1 MVPDLLQKK
10 PKRDDEQLQQGGTD
24 SRRTG
29 TSATGTRLTYGSKYS
44 PTKQHTYELNT
55 GSKTYTL
62 SADQIVYLRE
72 ANRSTWADAYG
83 FDDEDQQRR
92 SAGLAPRAVAQQYKN
107 TRLDSWLLE
116 NDLPASRYLD
126 SYLESYEAYR
136 AEQAERRR
144 RADAKTELYQSAARA
159 STMLELE
166 GIYNDDRTYEKDG
179 VTATGRDFHS
189 NAFFDLLERSGLSD
203 AYVYAPSTAE
213 KAPEDFASAAEYR
226 EYQLK
231 QAAKQE
237 DAAADWDAL
246 TSISYED
253 YLKNSARLIREEKAR
268 KLVGDVSVSGVETVG
283 DAIEYSERQ
292 RKQDTYNALMGG
304 GDVEAFAR
312 DADEDPAAIIAEME
326 EYGVDEKTLRRTV
339 DAFRDQAFT
348 DEQRQSIDDAY
359 SAYEQRQKEKKQ
371 QEKEQERQRQQRQD
385 ALEDIFSG
393 AMRGYGGIT
402 KKNALAAL
410 DEARDAGYDED
421 EILEAGRAFLER
433 NGKNSAFDREAWNLL
448 QYGGEAAADA
458 AQQQAQDEKSQE
470 QEARQKQRTADDL
483 LKAVSE
489 AYEQEQVDIS
499 ALTVEEAQGRFLSLL
514 EYRGVDVVDESVADA
529 VQTLLDEGVSY
540 TVLREATA
548 QALSSPRMQY
558 LNNRVTG
565 EQAES
570 YQHEMARRRTPQK
583 LTVSMIVEQGL
594 EQARAEDRRQLA
606 AAYREELAG
615 RGYSGYEI
623 DQALRR
629 GGMADTLDDEAAAHN
644 YYEAVDVPRMLEAEP
659 DSWAALQQMYPGMTA
674 QDYAVDTWE
683 NMTAEERAAYVQQF
697 ASTAEINTDLHRP
710 HGEQLKMQFVAIL
723 PRVIMS
729 TLSGVVNVADM
740 ATAAI
745 SGREQR
751 WGLSEELSEA
761 AAAAY
766 AYGRSSGQDAASTV
780 ISGASDI
787 ATEVVRMYA
796 LGVAGRGIAAPFAG
810 VMGRLGAAGAQ
821 AASGASSKALGSIIR
836 YGTELITHAPN
847 TAPFVIS
854 AMGSGYAE
862 AMESGASVGEATLY
876 GLVTGSLEG
885 ALEAFNVDS
894 IWGRALGTRRVAEQ
908 LLTAGRQ
915 AMRNP
920 VGRARLTSLVAGF
933 LGEFTEESASYAAS
947 VWMQRA
953 TYAPDA
959 SFELGE
965 MLSQGLMGG
974 LVGLFG
980 AGAGLGQIT
989 ESRIVADYILENGDY
1004 SPTLLDILDAVQR
1017 SESMD
1022 AEQRVQYESSGEV
1035 LPLAE
1040 FRRQAAAARTAEENL
1055 TRAQEKLDSRL
1066 AELDAEQQRLQ
1077 ADEAQKREDWQAV
1090 PADAASVKQKR
1101 AAFEAW
1107 KDAHGKYEKFANNR
1121 AADETSARTDY
1132 EASTWQNQ
1140 DALRVAND
1148 RMNGHYVRLASLFR
1162 DDVAAMERARDVQ
1175 LTRTDARRR
1184 YDAAAQ
1190 RIDGLM
1196 DTETERPDGQTDTGV
1211 ERPAQY
1217 TIQQGGPNDG
1227 RAETDGEAGTENRD
1241 TGRRLL
1247 DGGRE
1252 VHGLEADGR
1261 ADSGGSGSGS
1271 PRGGALSPGRVDRRT
1286 VRRDGLYVLTES
1298 RERLTQAGVTDFGLS
1313 VTEDHQAFSDALN
1326 RMRAENPNGASVDP
1340 QSVEELAGALTFAN
1354 PKWTAG
1360 GAVQPSGNIVAVFK
1374 NGRADSRKKAGLDI
1388 LFHAIALG
1396 GDRLDCYGRFL
1407 VNTYARGGMVPVARV
1422 AYARGINPEMD
1433 AFIDFKRR
1441 QGNPDFATDPDIYF
1455 MKLRAGARYEDLVD
1469 DYVTGRYHHYTPEEL
1484 DALPLMSYDEAEA
1497 YRDSLLEQERRQGD
1511 YAGAV
1516 QELGEAAQQEDAAGA
1531 EGVDRAAVD
1540 AKMRAARAGGAEAAQ
1555 EAAGAAAGNDA
1566 SEAQTAA
1573 TEAQRPSW
1581 ADVDAG
1587 AQARAVSL
1595 GERLGVPVVF
1605 EQMPEGFTGRHEDGV
1620 IHIATRLPAGEAPE
1634 MTVLR
1639 HELTHYLEG
1648 SAEYGA
1654 LSDYVVQLAQRLNP
1668 QLNVNRVLEGLAEE
1682 YATRGVELSPDGA
1695 RREFVARFVQDKLL
1709 RDETAIDRLVRE
1721 RSGVAG
1727 RVLNWIEYRIAR
1739 LKLRGQNSA
1748 EARALLE
1755 AERLYAKAFARA
1767 GTFDQSN
1774 PIIRFSQ
1781 KADEGT
1787 ESAPGRIYDYSKPFA
1802 EQVDDWM
1809 AGRIPQYDTLLIG
1822 RTPLLYRQIGL
1833 SDVPMTI
1840 DQTHLDYMVNGTKNE
1855 DHHLGVALVKQLP
1868 ELLEHP
1874 VAVIES
1880 ATRPGDSVM
1889 AIVKGKVNG
1898 KQLMAAVRIG
1908 GNGVQNGA
1916 QIDSNH
1922 IVSAQGRG
1930 NAVTKLLNDALQK
1943 ELRGEMGVY
1952 YWNKNEALP
1961 LIVDSGVQ
1969 FPGRLINDDLIHSIF
1984 DAASP
1989 VNRNYLEQTETRQ
2002 FKRWYGRSSVVQ
2014 ADGTPR
2020 AVRQGVDATVEV
2032 LDGKTALQDGEAVYV
2047 KLKNPYPAGTAA
2059 EAPGR
2064 AALEAGGYDGAVYQ
2078 DENGGTHYAVLDGT
2092 QIKSATDNIGTF
2104 DRHNADIRYSLNG
2117 LTWDEMVAR
2126 YGAKPAG
2133 AEPRTRD
2140 EAVPERAGDE
2150 QRVSD
2155 FLRSFVESD
2164 KATDE
2169 MVAQVRA
2176 AVENGDFGVYTEQS
2190 NDRLRSQAQDAIA
2203 LKGLPRSQEDFS
2215 AAVRAGRIDAGTV
2228 ATGLQLL
2235 AEASARGDA
2244 AGTLD
2249 LVADLCVCATET
2261 GRSVQA
2267 FSMLKKLGGAGSA
2280 YYMQKVEDRL
2290 NARYEAEIASGRM
2303 LPVKIDG
2310 TLMQSLATART
2321 AAEIAQAEEQIARNI
2336 GEQLPL
2342 SFQQKLSNWRY
2353 FAMLANPTTHI
2364 RNMTGNAL
2372 MAGARRVKDAVA
2384 TGLERA
2390 FVPDASERA
2399 HAVYSRRSQAD
2410 RLAYADR
2417 SFEAHRQDLMGGGK
2431 YGFETFL
2438 KQNQRL
2444 FEGRALN
2451 ALAQLNFKALEGE
2464 DAIFLRSAYR
2474 DAMVQYLT
2482 AQRLDPAALTPQQEA
2497 AAADWAG
2504 QEALR
2509 ATFRDA
2515 SQLAALLNRAAN
2527 TGSVAR
2533 LAVEG
2538 VMPFKK
2544 TPINIAKRG
2553 VEFSP
2558 IGILQGAYQL
2568 TAGVKS
2574 GRYTV
2579 AQGIDRIA
2587 SGITGTGMIALGAM
2601 LARLGVLRG
2610 AGEDDRKYETFLR
2623 AGGAQGYSLT
2633 LGDWSVN
2640 ISGLAPATIPLFM
2653 GVSLYETIER
2663 EEAFDMSALV
2673 DALAGA
2679 TDPLM
2684 EMSFMSSLNS
2694 ALESY
2699 NQNGLGGALGAV
2711 AWNAASS
2718 YLSQYVPTFTGKV
2731 GQFADPVERTTKA
2744 DATSPLGGSLD
2755 SFLRSVLKK
2764 VPGAEATLEPAVD
2777 VWGRTQRRT
2786 AFGEW
2791 ALDFFNTFLSPGT
2804 VRVQNRTAVD
2814 EELIRL
2820 VEATGETGFLPTAGQ
2835 KYFTVG
2841 GQRFEMDARQYTLY
2855 SQERGQ
2861 ACYAAIKSVLQS
2873 AQYRAADDAAR
2884 AALLEQAV
2892 DNAEKTVSDKYKELL
2907 GAYDQ

>member
-433 NGKNSAFDREAWNLL
+433 NGKNAAFDREAWNLL

-558 LNNRVTG
+558 LNDRVTG

-570 YQHEMARRRTPQK
+570 YQHETTLRRAPQK

-629 GGMADTLDDEAAAHN
+629 GGMADALDDEAAAHN

-697 ASTAEINTDLHRP
+697 ASTTEINTDLHRP

-1107 KDAHGKYEKFANNR
+1107 KDAHGKYEKFVNNR
-1121 AADETSARTDY
+1121 VADETSARTDY
-1132 EASTWQNQ
+1132 EASTRQNQ

-1162 DDVAAMERARDVQ
+1162 DDVAAMEHARDVQ

-1196 DTETERPDGQTDTGV
+1196 DTETERPDGQTDTGAAK
-1211 ERPAQY
+1211 RPAQY

-1227 RAETDGEAGTENRD
+1227 RAEGSEIHSERPRD
-1241 TGRRLL
+1241 LV
-1247 DGGRE
+1247 GGRE
-1252 VHGLEADGR
+1252 TAQAQADGSG
-1261 ADSGGSGSGS
+1261 DSGSSGSES
-1271 PRGGALSPGRVDRRT
+1271 PRGGALSPGGVDRRGL
-1286 VRRDGLYVLTES
+1286 RRDGIHVLTES

-1340 QSVEELAGALTFAN
+1340 QSVDDLVGATTISN
-1354 PKWTAG
+1354 PEWTAG

-1374 NGRADSRKKAGLDI
+1374 NSKADSRKNAGLDI
-1388 LFHAIALG
+1388 LFHAIAVG

-1407 VNTYARGGMVPVARV
+1407 VNTYAKGGMVPVARV

-1433 AFIDFKRR
+1433 AHIDSMRR
-1441 QGNPDFATDPDIYF
+1441 AGNLNFATDPDIYF

-1469 DYVTGRYHHYTPEEL
+1469 DYVNGRYHHYTQAEL

-1516 QELGEAAQQEDAAGA
+1516 QELGEAAQLEDAADA

-1634 MTVLR
+1634 LTVLR

-1682 YATRGVELSPDGA
+1682 YAARGVELSPDGA

-1767 GTFDQSN
+1767 GTFD
-1774 PIIRFSQ
+1774 
-1781 KADEGT
+1781 
-1787 ESAPGRIYDYSKPFA
+1787 
-1802 EQVDDWM
+1802 
-1809 AGRIPQYDTLLIG
+1809 
-1822 RTPLLYRQIGL
+1822 GL
-1833 SDVPMTI
+1833 
-1840 DQTHLDYMVNGTKNE
+1840 
-1855 DHHLGVALVKQLP
+1855 
-1868 ELLEHP
+1868 
-1874 VAVIES
+1874 
-1880 ATRPGDSVM
+1880 
-1889 AIVKGKVNG
+1889 
-1898 KQLMAAVRIG
+1898 
-1908 GNGVQNGA
+1908 
-1916 QIDSNH
+1916 
-1922 IVSAQGRG
+1922 
-1930 NAVTKLLNDALQK
+1930 
-1943 ELRGEMGVY
+1943 
-1952 YWNKNEALP
+1952 
-1961 LIVDSGVQ
+1961 
-1969 FPGRLINDDLIHSIF
+1969 
-1984 DAASP
+1984 
-1989 VNRNYLEQTETRQ
+1989 
-2002 FKRWYGRSSVVQ
+2002 
-2014 ADGTPR
+2014 
-2020 AVRQGVDATVEV
+2020 
-2032 LDGKTALQDGEAVYV
+2032 
-2047 KLKNPYPAGTAA
+2047 
-2059 EAPGR
+2059 
-2064 AALEAGGYDGAVYQ
+2064 
-2078 DENGGTHYAVLDGT
+2078 
-2092 QIKSATDNIGTF
+2092 
-2104 DRHNADIRYSLNG
+2104 NADIRYSLNG

-2190 NDRLRSQAQDAIA
+2190 NDLLRSQAQDAIA
-2203 LKGLPRSQEDFS
+2203 LKGLPRAQEDFS

-2527 TGSVAR
+2527 TGPVAR

-2587 SGITGTGMIALGAM
+2587 SGITGTGLMALGAM

-2679 TDPLM
+2679 SDPLM

-2744 DATSPLGGSLD
+2744 NATSPLGGSLD

-2841 GQRFEMDARQYTLY
+2841 GQRFEMDARQYTRY

-2907 GAYDQ
+2907 GAYDR